1 LNSPFSAQSLH
12 RSAHSRGLPQS
23 GTGLAAWEP
32 ITHSTAKSVI
42 CEEIEAVLKCLNS
55 RSPIK
60 MNIWAFY
67 LAIEKTNYTDEI

>member
-1 LNSPFSAQSLH
+1 VIYQLFL
-12 RSAHSRGLPQS
+12 
-23 GTGLAAWEP
+23 
-32 ITHSTAKSVI
+32 SVI

-60 MNIWAFY
+60 MNIWAFPARLRLPIVPIAIGIGTGGY

>member
-1 LNSPFSAQSLH
+1 MIYQLFL
-12 RSAHSRGLPQS
+12 
-23 GTGLAAWEP
+23 
-32 ITHSTAKSVI
+32 SVI

-60 MNIWAFY
+60 MNIWTFPARLRLPIAIGTGGY